1 MKISNRQL
9 AKDLYHTLK
18 EVNQKDHS
26 QLLKN
31 FIDVLIKLRK
41 MSQANR
47 IIEEYVA
54 YEKEMNGEVRL
65 EVTTMHTLSDEIKKI
80 LGKQF
85 GGKVDLKET
94 VDTEILGGIIVK
106 SKNTIYDASVRGAL
120 HQLKN
125 SL

>member
-9 AKDLYHTLK
+9 AKDLYHILK
-18 EVNQKDHS
+18 EVNQKDHG
-26 QLLKN
+26 QVLKN

-65 EVTTMHTLSDEIKKI
+65 EVTTQHTLSDEIKKI
-80 LGKQF
+80 LVKQF

-94 VDTEILGGIIVK
+94 VDTKILGGIIVK
-106 SKNTIYDASVRGAL
+106 SKNTIYDASVRGTL

>member
-18 EVNQKDHS
+18 EVNHKDHG
-26 QLLKN
+26 QVLKN

-65 EVTTMHTLSDEIKKI
+65 EVTTQHTLSDEIKKI
-80 LGKQF
+80 LVKQF

-94 VDTEILGGIIVK
+94 VDTKILGGIIVK
-106 SKNTIYDASVRGAL
+106 SKILFMMRVCEERFIN
-120 HQLKN
+120 
-125 SL
+125 

>member
-18 EVNQKDHS
+18 EVNHKDHG
-26 QLLKN
+26 QVLKN

-65 EVTTMHTLSDEIKKI
+65 EVTTQHTLSDEIKKI
-80 LGKQF
+80 LVKQF

-94 VDTEILGGIIVK
+94 VDTKILGGIIVK
-106 SKNTIYDASVRGAL
+106 SKNTIYDASVRGTL